1 MNGNITVLGQEVA
14 LKSERANRIEY
25 WRMLKLLRNEYNNLL
40 DINNGQFDFDDFDKY
55 VERNHG
61 IKIIYVDGNIAGH
74 YDIVDKNKHLLLLI
88 KYAS

>member
-1 MNGNITVLGQEVA
+1 MNGNVTVLGQEVA

-74 YDIVDKNKHLLLLI
+74 
-88 KYAS
+88 